1 VNPVAGVVR
10 GWEKFSP
17 AGTSGHRCK
26 TVGDT
31 VHVRYL
37 GHERREADE
46 LKRYTLILTNVG
58 YVVEEEGDEEREG
71 RRRLVVKD
79 PPNHRK
85 LEGEGR
91 GL

>member
-1 VNPVAGVVR
+1 VNPVAGVVP

-26 TVGDT
+26 TVGDA

-58 YVVEEEGDEEREG
+58 YAVVEEEDDEREG
-71 RRRLVVKD
+71 RRRLVIKEA
-79 PPNHRK
+79 PAPREQN
-85 LEGEGR
+85 
-91 GL
+91 